1 MALEGTIKDFGL
13 PDIFQLIGL
22 QRKTGTLTLQSGKE
36 EVTVTFEN
44 GMVVMADSSSKR
56 LEDRLGHVLVKQ
68 GKLSAA
74 RLEEALQTQ
83 KATLQRLGH
92 VLVTSNAITAKDLR
106 EALQVQVSQ
115 IVFKVFRWRDGEY
128 LFAPTDSVDYDR
140 DNFAPM
146 SADFILMEGIRMVDE
161 WPIIEKKIPSMDLV
175 FRPVVDHALIEVV
188 EADAADGPTFG
199 SLSEAKRPSASSKIR
214 LTRQEENI
222 FRKVDGTRTVQGII
236 DSTGLPEFET
246 CRTLF
251 DLLNRN
257 LISTVGRGA
266 AKTTELGIE
275 VTPEAGHAGMGRGR
289 GRLRAGA
296 GGHAGPVAHA
306 VRGDGPRP
314 APAQLPAAA
323 ARRREP
329 HAPAAPRPRG
339 AGPPA
344 DPRRPAP
351 HARGGRQERAGGR
364 GVPRGCL
371 VASLPLRTDPGRLPA
386 VGRRRH
392 RPAGPHAVDRA
403 GGRARTA
410 VGILPVRELADA
422 RPRHP

>member
-22 QRKTGTLTLQSGKE
+22 QRKTGTLTLQSDKE

-44 GMVVMADSSSKR
+44 GMVVMADSSAKR
-56 LEDRLGHVLVKQ
+56 LKDRLGHVLVKQ

-74 RLEEALQTQ
+74 RLAEALKTQ

-92 VLVTSNAITAKDLR
+92 ILVTSNAITAKDLR

-128 LFAPTDSVDYDR
+128 LFAPTDAVDYDR
-140 DNFAPM
+140 ENFAPM

-188 EADAADGPTFG
+188 EGEGDAPSFG
-199 SLSEAKRPSASSKIR
+199 SLSDAKRPSASSAIR

-257 LISTVGRGA
+257 LISTAGRGA
-266 AKTTELGIE
+266 AKTTELGLE
-275 VTPEAGHAGMGRGR
+275 VA
-289 GRLRAGA
+289 
-296 GGHAGPVAHA
+296 
-306 VRGDGPRP
+306 P
-314 APAQLPAAA
+314 APDTPVWGAVAALCVLA
-323 ARRREP
+323 
-329 HAPAAPRPRG
+329 
-339 AGPPA
+339 
-344 DPRRPAP
+344 
-351 HARGGRQERAGGR
+351 
-364 GVPRGCL
+364 L
-371 VASLPLRTDPGRLPA
+371 VALL
-386 VGRRRH
+386 
-392 RPAGPHAVDRA
+392 
-403 GGRARTA
+403 
-410 VGILPVRELADA
+410 VRW
-422 RPRHP
+422 

>member
-22 QRKTGTLTLQSGKE
+22 QRKTGTLTLQSDKE

-44 GMVVMADSSSKR
+44 GMVVMADSSAKR

-68 GKLSAA
+68 GKLSSA
-74 RLEEALQTQ
+74 RLDEALQTQ

-92 VLVTSNAITAKDLR
+92 ILVTSNAITAKDLR
-106 EALQVQVSQ
+106 DALQIQVSQ

-188 EADAADGPTFG
+188 EADADEPAFG
-199 SLSEAKRPSASSKIR
+199 SLTDAKRPSASSKIR

-257 LISTVGRGA
+257 LISTAGRGA
-266 AKTTELGIE
+266 AKASETGIE
-275 VTPEAGHAGMGRGR
+275 EAPV
-289 GRLRAGA
+289 AGA
-296 GGHAGPVAHA
+296 P
-306 VRGDGPRP
+306 VRGAVAVVCLLALVGVLVRWRTPFAVTGLSPLLRSSQQLLLDDVSHTRLQRLDRAVQAHLLVHGAPPRTL
-314 APAQLPAAA
+314 A
-323 ARRREP
+323 EVVK
-329 HAPAAPRPRG
+329 
-339 AGPPA
+339 
-344 DPRRPAP
+344 
-351 HARGGRQERAGGR
+351 GG
-364 GVPRGCL
+364 L
-371 VASLPLRTDPGRLPA
+371 VDPGYLEDA
-386 VGRRRH
+386 WS
-392 RPAGPHAVDRA
+392 RPFHYALTQDGYLLSAVDDA
-403 GGRARTA
+403 GRPDRTTLIERTVA
-410 VGILPVRELADA
+410 PD
-422 RPRHP
+422 RP

>member
-22 QRKTGTLTLQSGKE
+22 QRKTGTLTLQSDKE

-44 GMVVMADSSSKR
+44 GMVVMADSSAKR

-92 VLVTSNAITAKDLR
+92 ILVTSNAITAKDLR

-175 FRPVVDHALIEVV
+175 FRPVVDPALIEVA
-188 EADAADGPTFG
+188 EADGDEPMFG
-199 SLSEAKRPSASSKIR
+199 SLTDAKRTTASNKIR

-257 LISTVGRGA
+257 LISTAGRGA
-266 AKTTELGIE
+266 AKASEIGLSGLEQTQAPGTPVWVAVTVVCVLALVGAIVRWRTPFAVTGFSPLLRSSQQLLLDDVSHTRLQRLDRAVQAHLLIHGAPPRTLAEVAKAGLVDAGYLEDAWSRPFHYALTQDGYLLSAVDDAGRPDRTTRIE
-275 VTPEAGHAGMGRGR
+275 RT
-289 GRLRAGA
+289 
-296 GGHAGPVAHA
+296 
-306 VRGDGPRP
+306 
-314 APAQLPAAA
+314 
-323 ARRREP
+323 
-329 HAPAAPRPRG
+329 
-339 AGPPA
+339 
-344 DPRRPAP
+344 
-351 HARGGRQERAGGR
+351 
-364 GVPRGCL
+364 
-371 VASLPLRTDPGRLPA
+371 VASE
-386 VGRRRH
+386 
-392 RPAGPHAVDRA
+392 RP
-403 GGRARTA
+403 
-410 VGILPVRELADA
+410 
-422 RPRHP
+422 

>member
-266 AKTTELGIE
+266 AKTTEMGIE
-275 VTPEAGHAGMGRGR
+275 LT
-289 GRLRAGA
+289 
-296 GGHAGPVAHA
+296 
-306 VRGDGPRP
+306 P
-314 APAQLPAAA
+314 AP
-323 ARRREP
+323 
-329 HAPAAPRPRG
+329 
-339 AGPPA
+339 GPPVWGVVA
-344 DPRRPAP
+344 GVCVLALVAMLVRWRTPFAVTGLDPLLRTSQQLLLDDVS
-351 HARGGRQERAGGR
+351 HARLQRLDRAVQAHLLIHGAPPRTLAEVAKSGLVDAAYLEDASSRPFHYALTQDGYLLSAVDDTGRPDRTRLIERA
-364 GVPRGCL
+364 
-371 VASLPLRTDPGRLPA
+371 VAPE
-386 VGRRRH
+386 
-392 RPAGPHAVDRA
+392 RP
-403 GGRARTA
+403 
-410 VGILPVRELADA
+410 
-422 RPRHP
+422 

>member
-22 QRKTGTLTLQSGKE
+22 QRKTGTLTLQSDKE

-44 GMVVMADSSSKR
+44 GMVVMADSSGKR

-92 VLVTSNAITAKDLR
+92 ILVTSNAITAKDLR
-106 EALQVQVSQ
+106 DALHIQVSQ

-128 LFAPTDSVDYDR
+128 LFAPSDSVDYDR
-140 DNFAPM
+140 ENFAPM

-188 EADAADGPTFG
+188 EGESEAPSFG
-199 SLSEAKRPSASSKIR
+199 GGLLDAKRPSASSKIR

-236 DSTGLPEFET
+236 DATGLPEFET
-246 CRTLF
+246 CRALF

-257 LISTVGRGA
+257 LISTAGRGA
-266 AKTTELGIE
+266 AKTSETGIE
-275 VTPEAGHAGMGRGR
+275 EA
-289 GRLRAGA
+289 
-296 GGHAGPVAHA
+296 PVAGKPVWGA
-306 VRGDGPRP
+306 VAVVCVLALVGVLTRMRTPFAVTGLSPLLRSSQRLLLDDVSHTR
-314 APAQLPAAA
+314 L
-323 ARRREP
+323 AR
-329 HAPAAPRPRG
+329 
-339 AGPPA
+339 
-344 DPRRPAP
+344 
-351 HARGGRQERAGGR
+351 
-364 GVPRGCL
+364 L
-371 VASLPLRTDPGRLPA
+371 
-386 VGRRRH
+386 
-392 RPAGPHAVDRA
+392 DRA
-403 GGRARTA
+403 VQAHLLIHGAPPRTLVEVARSGLVDA
-410 VGILPVRELADA
+410 GYLEDAWA
-422 RPRHP
+422 RPFHYALTQDGYLLSGVDDSGRPDRTTRIERTVAPDRP